1 MMNTY
6 EFLSSSL
13 AMSPNAIGYH
23 VSEQMATIFAD
34 RGIVECERN
43 YFDIE
48 AYAKAGLCRLAV
60 RDDVHS
66 QFLAIWDETTGTR
79 RHGRNAWFKAD
90 WQGETFEILQLTWN
104 GGFCDEQYIW
114 IIGDD
119 EASADRLYC
128 EVSAWNAEIRD
139 EVLVFEGGCWQ
150 KNESLY
156 LSIQSATLENLVLKG
171 SLKHEIH
178 ADIARFFERKS
189 AYEQHGVPWKRGVL
203 LLGPP
208 GNGKTHAIKAIVN
221 SLHKPCL
228 YVKSFQV
235 EQQSEHDAIRNV
247 FARARKSSP
256 CLLILEDLDSLI
268 TDSNR
273 SFFLNEL
280 DGFAENTGLVVL
292 ATTNHPEKLDT
303 AILDRPSRFDR
314 KYHFDLPAA
323 TERSAFL
330 TLWAGRL
337 EVSMQPSND
346 GISEAVN
353 RTEGFSFAYLKELG
367 LSAMMCW
374 IDRSESANMDEILAE
389 QAEGLRTQMVSAAT

>member
-1 MMNTY
+1 M
-6 EFLSSSL
+6 
-13 AMSPNAIGYH
+13 
-23 VSEQMATIFAD
+23 
-34 RGIVECERN
+34 
-43 YFDIE
+43 
-48 AYAKAGLCRLAV
+48 
-60 RDDVHS
+60 
-66 QFLAIWDETTGTR
+66 
-79 RHGRNAWFKAD
+79 
-90 WQGETFEILQLTWN
+90 
-104 GGFCDEQYIW
+104 
-114 IIGDD
+114 
-119 EASADRLYC
+119 
-128 EVSAWNAEIRD
+128 
-139 EVLVFEGGCWQ
+139 
-150 KNESLY
+150 
-156 LSIQSATLENLVLKG
+156 
-171 SLKHEIH
+171 
-178 ADIARFFERKS
+178 
-189 AYEQHGVPWKRGVL
+189 